1 MEAYNETKYK
11 QFYDVSDSK
20 SLPKTNKSIL
30 DSRRYW
36 LVISIFPVLGSV
48 LSGNYGEWK

>member
-20 SLPKTNKSIL
+20 SLPKTIESIL
-30 DSRRYW
+30 ETRRYW
-36 LVISIFPVLGSV
+36 LLISVFPVFGLSV
-48 LSGNYGEWK
+48 KLQI